1 MVCSQQQNK
10 YGGPKKK
17 VLVVDDHPIVREGLA
32 DLINKEKD
40 VVVCG
45 WAENIPQALKS
56 IKELKPDIVTVDI
69 SLENVSG
76 LELIKDIKVRFP
88 DLPILALSMHEESYY
103 AERALRAGAKGYLTK
118 REATKKVIAA
128 IHRVL
133 DGQLYLSEKMKE
145 ELLHSLLT
153 GNTRNAESSPIDRL
167 TDRELQVFSL
177 LGQGRGTRQIA
188 EQLYVSVKTVD
199 TYRSR
204 IKEKL
209 NLTSSSQLLQLAFQ
223 WANRQDKSG
232 SS

>member
-10 YGGPKKK
+10 HGGPKKK

-56 IKELKPDIVTVDI
+56 IKELKPDIVTIDI

-118 REATKKVIAA
+118 REATKKVMEA
-128 IHRVL
+128 IRRVL